1 MRIGRLGERI
11 TIESYTSTQDAYGQ
25 EVKAWTP
32 FATLWAE
39 VRTPSASEQFNSGAD
54 REIARIDYRIK
65 IRFRSDISNRM
76 RIDWRGKKLDITAQT
91 DPDGNRRELIL
102 GCTEHESQ

>member
-11 TIESYTSTQDAYGQ
+11 TVESYTVSQDDYGQ
-25 EVKAWTP
+25 EAKAWTT

-39 VRTPSASEQFNSGAD
+39 VRTPSATETFNSSAD
-54 REIARIDYRIK
+54 REVAKIDYRIK
-65 IRFRSDISNRM
+65 IRFRADISNRM
-76 RIDWRGKKLDITAQT
+76 RVNWRGKLLNIVAQT

-102 GCTEHESQ
+102 GCVNHESQ